1 MPRRSTRIAGALT
14 VALACAAGA
23 APAAHAAQQPHTAP
37 AAQAS
42 ALTDTLGSTLGSL
55 LGTSGSERQQLQ
67 GLLTQL
73 QSGQAPTA
81 ATIGPLQDLLTQLSA
96 TPGLPADV
104 QALIAQLAALLGTG
118 PAGQPLD
125 PALLMPVATLLRD
138 LAGTSNVPS
147 DVAALLSSLADLLD
161 GTGATPGL
169 PVDALTLPPAL
180 LDRLRELLN
189 ALEGGEQPTG
199 ALLAPVSDLLDSVAA
214 NPEVPDA
221 LAALLSQLAG
231 ALQGTTGALDPLLAN
246 QVEYALN
253 SIAATPGLSPGD
265 RTTIERISTF
275 VSSRGGAAAGT
286 KARAATKRDRAVIK
300 RIRVNKARTRVG
312 VRIAC
317 PRSAPSVCA
326 TTVTAKLGARK
337 AARGKHVRIAAGR
350 AKVVRLKLVRA
361 ARTASVRRGG
371 RLNVRVVTAFGSQ
384 RFADGKGVRVKARHR
399 SS

>member
-1 MPRRSTRIAGALT
+1 MPRRSTKITGALT
-14 VALACAAGA
+14 VALACAAAA
-23 APAAHAAQQPHTAP
+23 APAAHAAQQPQPAP
-37 AAQAS
+37 AARAS
-42 ALTDTLGSTLGSL
+42 ALTDTLGTTLGNL

-73 QSGQAPTA
+73 QSGQAPTG

-96 TPGLPADV
+96 TPGLPTDV

-118 PAGQPLD
+118 PAGQPID
-125 PALLMPVATLLRD
+125 PALLMPVTTLLRD
-138 LAGTSNVPS
+138 LAGTSDVPA
-147 DVAALLSSLADLLD
+147 DVMALLNNLADLLD
-161 GTGATPGL
+161 GSGATPGL
-169 PVDALTLPPAL
+169 PIDALTLPPAL

-199 ALLAPVSDLLDSVAA
+199 ALLAPVRDLLDSVAA
-214 NPEVPDA
+214 DPALPDA

-231 ALQGTTGALDPLLAN
+231 SLESTTGALDPLLAN
-246 QVEYALN
+246 QVESALN
-253 SIAATPGLSPGD
+253 SIAATPGLAPGD

-275 VSSRGGAAAGT
+275 VSSRGGSAAGA
-286 KARAATKRDRAVIK
+286 KARTATKRDRAVIK

-317 PRSAPSVCA
+317 PRSAPSTCA
-326 TTVTAKLGARK
+326 TTVTAKLGTRK

-350 AKVVRLKLVRA
+350 AKVVRLKLVRT

-384 RFADGKGVRVKARHR
+384 RFTDGKGVRVKARHR